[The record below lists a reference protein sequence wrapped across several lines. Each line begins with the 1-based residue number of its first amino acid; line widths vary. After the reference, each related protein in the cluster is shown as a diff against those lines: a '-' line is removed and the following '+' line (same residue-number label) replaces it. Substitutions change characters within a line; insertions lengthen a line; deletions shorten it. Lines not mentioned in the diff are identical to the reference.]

1 MTGRRVLIVDDHPIN
16 RRLPEVI
23 LRDAGWLTDE
33 AENGEQA
40 LSKLSEGAFE
50 AVLLDIS
57 MPGMSGEEV
66 CRHIRADEHLKHLR
80 VIAYTAH
87 AIEES
92 RPALMQAGFDW
103 LLVKPIS
110 RQSLLEALEPSN
122 TPVDGQK
129 P

>member
-40 LSKLSEGAFE
+40 LAKLAAGSFE
-50 AVLLDIS
+50 VVLLDIS

-66 CRHIRADEHLKHLR
+66 CRRIRADERLKHLR

-92 RPALMQAGFDW
+92 RPSLMQAGFDW
-103 LLVKPIS
+103 LLIKPIS
-110 RQSLLEALEPSN
+110 RQSLLEALDPSN
-122 TPVDGQK
+122 TTGDSPR

>member
-1 MTGRRVLIVDDHPIN
+1 MTDRHVLIVDDHPIN

-40 LSKLSEGAFE
+40 LAKLAAGSFE
-50 AVLLDIS
+50 VVLLDIS

-66 CRHIRADEHLKHLR
+66 CRRIRADEHLKHLR

-92 RPALMQAGFDW
+92 RPALVQAGFDW
-103 LLVKPIS
+103 LLIKPIS
-110 RQSLLEALEPSN
+110 RQSLLEAIDPPN
-122 TPVDGQK
+122 TTGDRPR

>member
-1 MTGRRVLIVDDHPIN
+1 MTGRHVLIVDDHPIN

-40 LSKLSEGAFE
+40 LAKLARGGFDV
-50 AVLLDIS
+50 VLLDIS

-66 CRHIRADEHLKHLR
+66 CRRIRADETLKHLR

-87 AIEES
+87 AMEES
-92 RPALMQAGFDW
+92 RPMLMQAGFDW

-110 RQSLLEALEPSN
+110 RQSLLEALDPAK
-122 TPVDGQK
+122 TPDYGRK
-129 P
+129 A